1 MRTFITIISIIAL
14 LIGLVS
20 AEQIIIGQY
29 CDNFLNEVINLKT
42 NLYDDKKSFD
52 IANKI
57 ADTWEKQKKNIFIF
71 SNHNNFKDIES
82 GIYDMKFYVDKAMP
96 DYASYYI
103 NSLYFKLKELRESIR
118 LNPANL
124 L

>member
-1 MRTFITIISIIAL
+1 
-14 LIGLVS
+14 
-20 AEQIIIGQY
+20 
-29 CDNFLNEVINLKT
+29 
-42 NLYDDKKSFD
+42 
-52 IANKI
+52 
-57 ADTWEKQKKNIFIF
+57 
-71 SNHNNFKDIES
+71 
-82 GIYDMKFYVDKAMP
+82 MKFYVDKAMP